1 MNVKEIMQNIK
12 DFMGTK
18 KGQFNGLKKGKK
30 IAIIIGIIAIILATI
45 FGIKY
50 DKR

>member
-18 KGQFNGLKKGKK
+18 KEQFNGLKKGKK
-30 IAIIIGIIAIILATI
+30 IAIIIGIITIILAII